1 MALGGKILGVVIA
14 TSVLV
19 LVVSPAAAQD
29 SPALAACMGRA
40 NGVSTA
46 MLACGHAEI
55 AKWDKRLNVAYRA
68 LMHKGSAADHARLR
82 AEQRAWLKHH
92 QRETHRLAAAPDVG
106 SGAFMT
112 SQDFELSDIETRT
125 LALEKRLRDRR

>member
-1 MALGGKILGVVIA
+1 MALGGKTLVVVIA
-14 TSVLV
+14 TSV

-29 SPALAACMGRA
+29 SPELAACVGRA

-68 LMHKGSAADHARLR
+68 LMHEGSAADHARLR
-82 AEQRAWLKHH
+82 TEQRAWLKHH
-92 QRETHRLAAAPDVG
+92 QHETHRLAAAPDTG
-106 SGAFMT
+106 SGAFMV
-112 SQDFELSDIETRT
+112 SQEFELSDIETRT
-125 LALEKRLRDRR
+125 LALENRLKDRR